1 MWYHRAEAAYRW
13 VEHLSACDA
22 QARHHARSLILVAH
36 PDDESVGIGGRLHR
50 LGEVWIAYL
59 TTGVSTAAKPE
70 AREQQALQRR
80 HELQAA
86 LKIAQVPTS
95 RAIGLST
102 VGEHEAPS
110 QLVYLVTQ
118 LEMLLEGLE
127 PDVVVTHPYEGG
139 HADHDAAAFIAR
151 AVLLRL
157 RRRQHSCPALLEMA
171 SYHDSSGQLQS
182 GSFATGPGGRGK
194 AALLT
199 APEQER
205 KCAMLDCFSSRSQAL
220 ENVTREFERFR
231 AAPPVSFRQ
240 LPHPTPP
247 RRERAAPPL
256 HGERFRSLATDAA
269 RTLEVAEFLL

>member
-13 VEHLSACDA
+13 VEHLSACDPPE
-22 QARHHARSLILVAH
+22 RRHARSLILVAH

-59 TTGVSTAAKPE
+59 TTGVSAAAKPE
-70 AREQQALQRR
+70 AQAQQALQRR
-80 HELQAA
+80 RELQAA
-86 LKIAQVPTS
+86 LTLAQVPNS
-95 RAIGLST
+95 RAIGLGT
-102 VGEHEAPS
+102 VGENEAPS

-151 AVLLRL
+151 AVSLRL
-157 RRRQHSCPALLEMA
+157 RRRQHPCPVLLEMA
-171 SYHDSSGQLQS
+171 SSHDGSGQLHS
-182 GSFATGPGGRGK
+182 GSFAAGPGGRGK

-199 APEQER
+199 TAEQEL
-205 KCAMLDCFSSRSQAL
+205 KCAMLDCFGSRSQAL

-240 LPHPTPP
+240 LPHRAPP
-247 RRERAAPPL
+247 RRERATSPL

>member
-1 MWYHRAEAAYRW
+1 MWYHRAEATYRW

-22 QARHHARSLILVAH
+22 QANHPARSLILVAH
-36 PDDESVGIGGRLHR
+36 PDDESVGIGGRLQR
-50 LGEVWIAYL
+50 LGEVWVGHL
-59 TTGVSTAAKPE
+59 TTGASATQPE
-70 AREQQALQRR
+70 ARARQARQRR
-80 HELQAA
+80 EELDAA
-86 LKIAQVPTS
+86 LAIAGVPCS
-95 RAIGLST
+95 RAIALSSA
-102 VGEHEAPS
+102 GEHEAPS

-139 HADHDAAAFIAR
+139 HVDHDAAAFIAR

-157 RRRQHSCPALLEMA
+157 RRKQYPCPALLEMA
-171 SYHDSSGQLQS
+171 SHHDGSGQLQS
-182 GSFATGPGGRGK
+182 GSFAVGPGGRGK

-199 APEQER
+199 LSEQER
-205 KCAMLDCFSSRSQAL
+205 KCAMLDCFGSRRAQL

-240 LPHPTPP
+240 PPGRTPTH
-247 RRERAAPPL
+247 RQRAAPPL
-256 HGERFRSLATDAA
+256 HGEWFRDLATDAA